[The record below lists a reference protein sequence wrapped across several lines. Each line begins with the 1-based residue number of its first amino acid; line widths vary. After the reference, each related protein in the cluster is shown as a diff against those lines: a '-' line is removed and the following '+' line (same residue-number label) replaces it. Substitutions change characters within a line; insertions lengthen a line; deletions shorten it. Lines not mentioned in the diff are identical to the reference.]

1 MPDLSKLTGPQ
12 RANYHYMA
20 DALRRLEHDLHNTIE
35 ATSRI
40 PLEWHEIAQA
50 RTPRRKTRVTL
61 LLEEDV
67 VRFFKSMGAG
77 HGARMNEVLR
87 VFMHGRLA
95 GVIRGAD
102 TIDYFRRGKGLHDG
116 DRPLGRD
123 LIEVV
128 SRDAPLAEIN
138 RIEAPGHDRP
148 RGIGE
153 PRFSLLQPLDHRLDR
168 LQARPDVAVG
178 ISSIVK
184 PAVDPAPVAAFTQ
197 MAVGFHEARQ
207 EHLVGKPLVQ
217 IEGSPA

>member
-35 ATSRI
+35 ATNRI

-50 RTPRRKTRVTL
+50 RTPKRKLRMTL

-102 TIDYFRRGKGLHDG
+102 TVDYFKRGRGVHDG
-116 DRPLGRD
+116 DRPLWGDTGRLLD
-123 LIEVV
+123 GDPPATE
-128 SRDAPLAEIN
+128 AEL
-138 RIEAPGHDRP
+138 RAE
-148 RGIGE
+148 
-153 PRFSLLQPLDHRLDR
+153 
-168 LQARPDVAVG
+168 
-178 ISSIVK
+178 
-184 PAVDPAPVAAFTQ
+184 Q
-197 MAVGFHEARQ
+197 MARLREEIGAWEGDVRIWRS
-207 EHLVGKPLVQ
+207 HLSWWRRLWPW
-217 IEGSPA
+217 

>member
-50 RTPRRKTRVTL
+50 RQPRRKHRVTL

-116 DRPLGRD
+116 DRPLWGDTGRMMD
-123 LIEVV
+123 GDPPAT
-128 SRDAPLAEIN
+128 DAELRAE
-138 RIEAPGHDRP
+138 
-148 RGIGE
+148 
-153 PRFSLLQPLDHRLDR
+153 
-168 LQARPDVAVG
+168 
-178 ISSIVK
+178 
-184 PAVDPAPVAAFTQ
+184 Q
-197 MAVGFHEARQ
+197 MARLREEMRRREV
-207 EHLVGKPLVQ
+207 
-217 IEGSPA
+217 EG